1 MKKSNCISCLSALV
15 LAAGL
20 FSVTFPVAGQSIL
33 INIYEANPSAV
44 QFVAVS
50 NNAFA
55 NSIVNSAFGVDLIS
69 YFTIAPTTVAAA
81 SVTGNLIPTG
91 TTAAYNQWI
100 PDNLHVANNVDL
112 NLYNTSSP
120 QNQVFTN
127 TARAFTGTAV
137 IDLSGLLADLPQT
150 GASGSISSGDILA
163 PGALIGRWVVVPEPS
178 VKAQLAL
185 GAMALAGLALIRRS
199 RHVAIRR

>member
-1 MKKSNCISCLSALV
+1 MKKSNYISCSYALV

-20 FSVTFPVAGQSIL
+20 FSATLPVAGQSIL
-33 INIYEANPSAV
+33 INIFEGNPSAV

-55 NSIVNSAFGVDLIS
+55 NSTVNSAFGVDLIG
-69 YFTIAPTTVAAA
+69 YFTIAPTVVSAP
-81 SVTGNLIPTG
+81 VTGNLIPAG

-137 IDLSGLLADLPQT
+137 IDLSALLADLPQT
-150 GASGSISSGDILA
+150 GASGNISSGDILA
-163 PGALIGRWVVVPEPS
+163 PGALIGRGVVVPEPS
-178 VKAQLAL
+178 VEAQLAL
-185 GAMALAGLALIRRS
+185 GAMALAGLAFIRRS
-199 RHVAIRR
+199 RRVAVRR

>member
-1 MKKSNCISCLSALV
+1 MKKPNYISYSSALV

-20 FSVTFPVAGQSIL
+20 FSATFPVAGQSIL
-33 INIYEANPSAV
+33 INIYEGNPSAV
-44 QFVAVS
+44 QFTAVG

-55 NSIVNSAFGVDLIS
+55 NSTVNSAFGVDLIS
-69 YFTIAPTTVAAA
+69 YFTIAPSTVAAA

-100 PDNLHVANNVDL
+100 PDSLHVASNVNL
-112 NLYNTSSP
+112 NLYNTSNP

-127 TARAFTGTAV
+127 TSRAFTGTAV
-137 IDLSGLLADLPQT
+137 IDLSSVLADLPPT
-150 GASGSISSGDILA
+150 GASGTITSGDILS

-178 VKAQLAL
+178 VKSQLAL

-199 RHVAIRR
+199 RRVAVRR

>member
-1 MKKSNCISCLSALV
+1 MKKSNCVSCSYALV
-15 LAAGL
+15 LAASF
-20 FSVTFPVAGQSIL
+20 FSATLPVAGQSIL
-33 INIYEANPSAV
+33 INIYEGNPSAV

-55 NSIVNSAFGVDLIS
+55 NSIVNSAFGVDLIG
-69 YFTIAPTTVAAA
+69 YFTIAPTVASAP
-81 SVTGNLIPTG
+81 VTGNLIPTG

-100 PDNLHVANNVDL
+100 PDNLHAANNVDL
-112 NLYNTSSP
+112 NLYNTSNP

-137 IDLSGLLADLPQT
+137 IDLSAFLANLPPT
-150 GASGSISSGDILA
+150 GASGTISSGDILA

-199 RHVAIRR
+199 RHTAVRR